1 MEEKII
7 VKQHGG
13 KREGAGRKKV
23 VPEGA
28 RYHTFALSDEETKEV
43 KRFIS
48 AMRKGNESKKSQPT
62 ISINEVQDTAF
73 NIMVST
79 AKSIASALI
88 KLNGGAP
95 YEEVEFILKDA
106 AMIGFKDAVSEYE
119 RHNKTK

>member
-43 KRFIS
+43 KRFIG
-48 AMRKGNESKKSQPT
+48 AMRKCSESAQSQPT
-62 ISINEVQDTAF
+62 ISVNEVQETAF
-73 NIMVST
+73 NIMAST
-79 AKSIASALI
+79 AKGIAGALI

-95 YEEVEFILKDA
+95 YEDIERMLKDA
-106 AMIGFKDAVSEYE
+106 AIIGFKDAVSEYE
-119 RHNKTK
+119 RRNKTK